1 MRDEVKRRKK
11 KRTEKEERK
20 SNLEFLDVTLDQNDP
35 TDRDRKRRVNTLKEG
50 LVREKEDKET
60 KEIKDSRMGD
70 DVKAF
75 RNEIMNGSPGNERQK
90 RILHHK
96 IFSSPSL
103 KNIRVSEKIRG
114 FERESNILK
123 TEKEILTRNWGNSI
137 V

>member
-1 MRDEVKRRKK
+1 M
-11 KRTEKEERK
+11 
-20 SNLEFLDVTLDQNDP
+20 
-35 TDRDRKRRVNTLKEG
+35 KEG

-103 KNIRVSEKIRG
+103 KNIRVSEKIDCVRT
-114 FERESNILK
+114 NDDQ
-123 TEKEILTRNWGNSI
+123 
-137 V
+137 